1 MANCFEYGEKETEY
15 LKGVGVWTAEMI
27 LLFCMQRSDVF
38 SYGDLAVLRGLRMV
52 CQPRIKRTGVI
63 LDGHTVT

>member
-1 MANCFEYGEKETEY
+1 MSNCFEYGEKETEY
-15 LKGVGVWTAEMI
+15 LKVVGVWTAEMI

-63 LDGHTVT
+63 LDGRAVT